1 MPKWDLMEIRI
12 CVGRN
17 SQNQPV
23 EEWLILPLE
32 NAKLEAELAAIPGE
46 GGFTI
51 NDWWAPFH
59 IEPPASPAETF
70 SIIQQ
75 LNELAEELY
84 FVSEKEAEQ
93 INFLTDYCR
102 VLFRD
107 ALENCHKVKIYRRT
121 TTRQLA
127 EAAAQKFNRIDVDD
141 LEQQLRA
148 TNGYYETFWGDVFYI
163 PPSLR
168 PARKEQP
175 NCHGAETKLHHKSII
190 TTIEVGAGISSN
202 CRCR

>member
-12 CVGRN
+12 CVGR
-17 SQNQPV
+17 QRGNQQP
-23 EEWLILPLE
+23 EEWLILPLQNE
-32 NAKLEAELAAIPGE
+32 KLEEQLAAISGE
-46 GGFTI
+46 GEFTI

-59 IEPPASPAETF
+59 IERPKSPVETL
-70 SIIQQ
+70 STIHQ

-84 FVSEKEAEQ
+84 FVSEEEAEQ

-102 VLFRD
+102 TPFKD

-127 EAAAQKFNRIDVDD
+127 ESAAKKFNKIDVDD
-141 LEQQLRA
+141 LERQLRA

-168 PARKEQP
+168 PARKEGATV
-175 NCHGAETKLHHKSII
+175 HGAVHKLPHKSTI
-190 TTIEVGAGISSN
+190 TTRQSGG
-202 CRCR
+202 RY